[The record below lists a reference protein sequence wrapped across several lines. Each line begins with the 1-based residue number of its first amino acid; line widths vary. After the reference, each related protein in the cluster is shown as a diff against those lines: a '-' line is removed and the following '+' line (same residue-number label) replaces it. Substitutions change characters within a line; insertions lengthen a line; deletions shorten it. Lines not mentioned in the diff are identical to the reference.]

1 MLAFTANWS
10 GRMGRRGCAG
20 SPHGFPPTD
29 RQSGLAAPQLDVE
42 PFSSAATGLIVRGTV
57 HTVASV

>member
-1 MLAFTANWS
+1 
-10 GRMGRRGCAG
+10 MGRRGCAG